1 MKTPTRLFA
10 WLTLAA
16 LAVTRLHGAIE
27 SVKIEQTYVPWFS
40 PVLLSRGITE
50 GKAVLVLDV
59 SPEGKITDSLV
70 LGSTDKDVARFCLQ
84 VLQQW
89 NITPARIDGRPVA
102 AQVELTMDVSA
113 QGAVISRTAF
123 DMVND
128 INRQMTGNPIQYE
141 RSLVGALD
149 QRPTPLTTVMP
160 KYAKDAEK
168 QGVRG
173 KVQVRFFIDEQ
184 GMVRM
189 PAVDAG
195 AQPYLADAALT
206 AVRDWKFAPPTSKG
220 RPVLVAASQEFDF
233 STAK

>member
-1 MKTPTRLFA
+1 MKTPIRFFA
-10 WLTLAA
+10 SLTLAA
-16 LAVTRLHGAIE
+16 LAVIRLPGAIE
-27 SVKIEQTYVPWFS
+27 SVKIEQTYVPWLS
-40 PVLLSRGITE
+40 PVLLGRGITE

-70 LGSTDKDVARFCLQ
+70 LGSTDKEVARFCLRL
-84 VLQQW
+84 LQDW
-89 NITPARIDGRPVA
+89 NITPARIDGQPVA
-102 AQVELTMDVSA
+102 AQVELTMDLTA

-123 DMVND
+123 DMVD
-128 INRQMTGNPIQYE
+128 DRNRQITGNPIKYE
-141 RSLVGALD
+141 RSLVRALD
-149 QRPTPLTTVMP
+149 QRPAPLATVMP
-160 KYAKDAEK
+160 RYAKDAEK

-184 GMVRM
+184 GTVRM
-189 PAVDAG
+189 PAVEPG

-233 STAK
+233 SSAK